1 MAEKA
6 KSILSYSKQAPKLGY
21 RLVTPLQQP
30 IATRTKTPILPV
42 MGGVNINVP
51 NPIMPSQQRTPINL
65 PMADRLINR
74 PAPIA
79 PVKDKSDDYYMQH
92 RPAMR
97 DNDEGT
103 SAPLHD
109 LTKVYPKDVY
119 EKPDW
124 YNMKGELDDYVA
136 FSKARRLKD
145 KPYQLVKIYRAV
157 PKSLKNA
164 KINKGD
170 WVTINEDYARQH
182 GKSNINGPYKI
193 ISDFVLAGEIFTDG
207 NSINEW
213 GYDPLPES
221 EKQKLRDIRTQILKE
236 KELLKNKQDT

>member
-65 PMADRLINR
+65 PMSDRLINR

-79 PVKDKSDDYYMQH
+79 PVVNKSDDYYMQH

-97 DNDEGT
+97 DDDEGT

-124 YNMKGELDDYVA
+124 YNMKGELNDSEA
-136 FSKARRLKD
+136 FSIARRIKD
-145 KPYQLVKIYRAV
+145 RPHAIVTIYRAV
-157 PKSLKNA
+157 PKSLKDA

-170 WVTINEDYARQH
+170 WVTINKDYARQH
-182 GKSNINGPYKI
+182 GKSNIQGPYKI
-193 ISDFVLAGEIFTDG
+193 LQMNVNAAEIFTSGD
-207 NSINEW
+207 SINEW

-221 EKQKLRDIRTQILKE
+221 EKQKLKDIRLQIYKKKLAT
-236 KELLKNKQDT
+236 KNKQDT